1 MPLNTMEFNQVFESL
16 RAAYNVAGLR
26 QMLRTR
32 LGKRLDEISLA
43 GDFRQIVFEL
53 LEAAEREGYTQ
64 QLVVAARQS
73 NPDNEQ
79 LLAAAQTLGLAVSN
93 SALEKKVRELP
104 FVDIAQWRAKLGAI
118 ETQVCRVE
126 TPGGYGTGFL
136 VSPRTVLTNYHV
148 VEEVIKGMAK
158 PSSVVLRFD
167 YKRSTDGT
175 TLHPGTEFRL
185 VAKDWLADSSPYSKA
200 DDVDDPALTPGAEE
214 LDYALLRI
222 EGDPG
227 SHPVSAS
234 TAEPGA
240 PARGFIKVPTV
251 AVDLRADEPLLIV
264 QHPKGAPLKLAF
276 DTLSITTVNGN
287 RTRVRYR
294 TNTEGGSSGSPAF
307 DANWN
312 LIALHHAG
320 DPDAKPATLARW
332 NQGIPID
339 AVRALITKRGLAGEL
354 ALDMPAPETTEAVP
368 DAGGPNSPSTQHDQ
382 FGVPKRHPQ

>member
-1 MPLNTMEFNQVFESL
+1 MPLSTAQFNQVFEAI

-32 LGKRLDEISLA
+32 LGKQLDEVSLG
-43 GDFRQIVFEL
+43 GDFKQIVFDL
-53 LEAAEREGYTQ
+53 LEEAEREGYTQ

-73 NPDNEQ
+73 NPGSEQ
-79 LLAAAQTLGLAVSN
+79 LLAAAQALGLAASTP
-93 SALEKKVRELP
+93 ALERLVRDLP

-126 TPGGYGTGFL
+126 TPSGCGTGFL
-136 VSPRTVLTNYHV
+136 VGPRTVFTNYHV
-148 VEEVIKGMAK
+148 VEEVIKGAAN
-158 PSSVVLRFD
+158 PSLVVLRFD
-167 YKRSTDGT
+167 YKRGTDGT

-200 DDVDDPALTPGAEE
+200 DDVDDPTLIPGPEE
-214 LDYALLRI
+214 LDYALLRV

-227 SHPVSAS
+227 QHAVSANN
-234 TAEPGA
+234 AEPGA
-240 PARGFIKVPTV
+240 PVRGFIKVPSG
-251 AVDLRADEPLLIV
+251 AVDLRPDGPLLIV

-276 DTLSITTVNGN
+276 DTQSITTVNGN

-312 LIALHHAG
+312 LLALHHGG
-320 DPDAKPATLARW
+320 DPDAKPASLAKW

-339 AVRALITKRGLAGEL
+339 TIVALITKRGFAVEL
-354 ALDMPAPETTEAVP
+354 
-368 DAGGPNSPSTQHDQ
+368 G
-382 FGVPKRHPQ
+382 